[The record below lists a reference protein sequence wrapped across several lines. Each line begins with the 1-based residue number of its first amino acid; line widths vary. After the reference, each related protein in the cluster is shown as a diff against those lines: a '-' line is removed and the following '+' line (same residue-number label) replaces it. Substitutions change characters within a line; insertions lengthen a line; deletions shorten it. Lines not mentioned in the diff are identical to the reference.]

1 MPRGST
7 TTKRVRGAAVQAG
20 TRHENGAVAASPKSH
35 KPKRNSQANDSANT
49 LQSTSTTP
57 SPPTTP
63 LSMADKY
70 EQYMDLNET
79 RADYKL
85 ESDLKRMNSASYSES
100 STEPYLDSSDGL
112 SHENHRQI
120 DVNAAKNPAVH
131 RDLSPLGFTL
141 TILRSCPLSD
151 TLAILIVLLQIPPTF
166 LSMIQI
172 LFAALTFVPS
182 SSIATS
188 GLTLTHI
195 LQGTINAPS
204 LAAIFFL
211 DICVLLLWLIFWSPV
226 QYIVLDLAQA
236 VIALTLGGGSSYK
249 ETGLKNVLWCFGIIG
264 ASHFVRTGNVK
275 SHGFPDFISSSLTSN
290 PDLDDPLEPT
300 IRNNGKKFGLIRIV
314 LAIHILTQ
322 GAARYVRDW
331 YLRRENRDFDA
342 NFGDPE
348 AGEVTIDPNIDLA
361 LSQTVENE
369 NSTLPET
376 SNVTFISKKKI
387 NCAQIRNH
395 QPLWAALASTKI
407 VMVKEY
413 ETSHAAA
420 ESAGTNATDMNN
432 LGNAPFSSEADKIW
446 ITFIGSGQ
454 IFFSTSFFSEQYTNV
469 QDKAVVLENSSID
482 ITKPFYVKVNKSIW
496 QPTKIY
502 HKADPDKATGTST
515 RWSGE
520 ILGLAPMSYYECE
533 FFSTVDKS
541 LLFSTSIRTLQP
553 PTVDHEISTAAKNCA
568 LPSSPHSTLKAS
580 IAQATKIMN
589 EEIQRQK
596 NARKDHRAK
605 INVVRKES
613 ERLLGA
619 IGSTG
624 GNDDKMR
631 QKSQQSTLHMK
642 QADEAAALLISQ
654 IENIDNTPKNELSL
668 YSESKSEIQS
678 QRDKHKKVL
687 SDINSSK
694 QNAEREIQA
703 LKSDLSNLRQK
714 TEARKQRL
722 HILNSRHENV
732 LESNAKV
739 LDEAQRREV
748 ERDLKRKERANI
760 QAFYTERLHSITSQI
775 CEGQTAY
782 QTVVSAIENLL
793 RAQQDMYQ
801 RQSPTVSSPNLSGLG
816 NDSVPVNPNLKPV
829 NYPWVSPINSS
840 NASSG
845 SGSSPLT
852 SSAISTSKPGYKS
865 RGRSSSLLSNIS
877 KFTQS
882 SDERSSINFIKKK
895 PPGYEDS
902 LEDPRHSSGSLIG
915 SGSGT
920 ASFGELKIPAPV
932 KSLQIDSNS
941 VLVK

>member
-1 MPRGST
+1 
-7 TTKRVRGAAVQAG
+7 
-20 TRHENGAVAASPKSH
+20 
-35 KPKRNSQANDSANT
+35 
-49 LQSTSTTP
+49 
-57 SPPTTP
+57 
-63 LSMADKY
+63 
-70 EQYMDLNET
+70 MD
-79 RADYKL
+79 RA
-85 ESDLKRMNSASYSES
+85 R
-100 STEPYLDSSDGL
+100 
-112 SHENHRQI
+112 
-120 DVNAAKNPAVH
+120 
-131 RDLSPLGFTL
+131 F
-141 TILRSCPLSD
+141 
-151 TLAILIVLLQIPPTF
+151 
-166 LSMIQI
+166 
-172 LFAALTFVPS
+172 
-182 SSIATS
+182 
-188 GLTLTHI
+188 
-195 LQGTINAPS
+195 
-204 LAAIFFL
+204 
-211 DICVLLLWLIFWSPV
+211 
-226 QYIVLDLAQA
+226 
-236 VIALTLGGGSSYK
+236 
-249 ETGLKNVLWCFGIIG
+249 
-264 ASHFVRTGNVK
+264 
-275 SHGFPDFISSSLTSN
+275 
-290 PDLDDPLEPT
+290 
-300 IRNNGKKFGLIRIV
+300 
-314 LAIHILTQ
+314 
-322 GAARYVRDW
+322 
-331 YLRRENRDFDA
+331 
-342 NFGDPE
+342 
-348 AGEVTIDPNIDLA
+348 
-361 LSQTVENE
+361 
-369 NSTLPET
+369 
-376 SNVTFISKKKI
+376 
-387 NCAQIRNH
+387 
-395 QPLWAALASTKI
+395 
-407 VMVKEY
+407 
-413 ETSHAAA
+413 
-420 ESAGTNATDMNN
+420 
-432 LGNAPFSSEADKIW
+432 
-446 ITFIGSGQ
+446 
-454 IFFSTSFFSEQYTNV
+454 FFSTSFFSEQYTNV
-469 QDKAVVLENSSID
+469 QDKAVVLENSFID

-502 HKADPDKATGTST
+502 PKADPDKATGTST

-533 FFSTVDKS
+533 FFSTADKS

-568 LPSSPHSTLKAS
+568 RPSSPHNTLKAS
-580 IAQATKIMN
+580 IVQATKIMN

-654 IENIDNTPKNELSL
+654 IENIDSTPKDELSL

-678 QRDKHKKVL
+678 QRDKHKNVL
-687 SDINSSK
+687 ADINSSK

-722 HILNSRHENV
+722 NILNSRHENI
-732 LESNAKV
+732 LESNAKG

-748 ERDLKRKERANI
+748 ERDVKRKERANI

-793 RAQQDMYQ
+793 QVQQDMYQ
-801 RQSPTVSSPNLSGLG
+801 RQSPTVSSHNLSGLG

-852 SSAISTSKPGYKS
+852 SSAIPTSKPGYKS

-882 SDERSSINFIKKK
+882 SDERSSLNFIGKK

-902 LEDPRHSSGSLIG
+902 LEDPRYSSGSLIG

-920 ASFGELKIPAPV
+920 ASFDEPKISAAV